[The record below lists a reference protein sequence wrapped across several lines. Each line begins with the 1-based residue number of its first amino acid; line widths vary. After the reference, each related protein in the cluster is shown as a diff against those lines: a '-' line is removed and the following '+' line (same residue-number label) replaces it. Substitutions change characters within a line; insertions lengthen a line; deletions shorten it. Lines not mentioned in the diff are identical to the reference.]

1 MPAPL
6 DPVEF
11 PYLLVG
17 RDSLIAVC
25 HPGLRVEEGEA
36 LPLLDYSA
44 ASFLGRMAAL
54 AQAGADIPVSRA
66 AHVNENAMADALRLM
81 AVEGHGL
88 AWVPRSLAQAD
99 LVEGRLVTIGK
110 EMPLDIRLYRKGAH
124 KRAWSRFLGCCRGC
138 HALCKFRITQTKPT
152 LDPSADRADLRPRH
166 RRSRCW
172 VFWVVWGRWPLWIS

>member
-124 KRAWSRFLGCCRGC
+124 KRGMVETFGLLPGMSRFMQIPNNPDEANIGPER
-138 HALCKFRITQTKPT
+138 
-152 LDPSADRADLRPRH
+152 
-166 RRSRCW
+166 
-172 VFWVVWGRWPLWIS
+172 